1 MDNPRVIAIGT
12 AMPTTSYTQAQLAQY
27 FGVGNRKIQAL
38 FANSHIKKRC
48 LNLPRLQEALQNG
61 QAEAPM
67 LSEDPDILASR
78 HRQGVVALGSFAL
91 REALQKASLDALDLD
106 YIVCVTSTGFLCPG
120 ASALLAKELSLAETI
135 YRLDVVGMGCNAAMN
150 GLQPLVNFLRLN
162 PQKVGALVC
171 IENCSSAYVVD
182 EKMVTAVVN
191 SLFGDACAALIVAGS
206 QYSKAKLDPYLPQI
220 IDFESHIVT
229 EAQET
234 MRFEHQ
240 QGRLAFF
247 LDKDIP
253 YFLGQNAHKPVYR
266 LWERHHLKK
275 RDISWWLVHSGGK
288 KVIDSLKMNLGLSDY
303 DLRHTIDILAEY
315 GNISSCSVLYT
326 LYRLS
331 AEKITVPD
339 DYATLITMGPGA
351 SIETALLQW

>member
-1 MDNPRVIAIGT
+1 MDNPRVISIGT
-12 AMPTTSYTQAQLAQY
+12 ARPTTSYTQAQLAQY

-48 LNLPRLQEALQNG
+48 LNLPRLQEALQNDR
-61 QAEAPM
+61 AEEPM

-78 HRQGVVALGSFAL
+78 HRQGVISLGSSAL
-91 REALQKASLDALDLD
+91 REALQKAQLAVQDLD

-120 ASALLAKELSLAETI
+120 ASALLTKELGLAETI

-171 IENCSSAYVVD
+171 VENCSSAYVVD

-206 QYSKAKLDPYLPQI
+206 QCSKTEVNPDLPQI
-220 IDFESHIVT
+220 VDFESQIVV

-234 MRFEHQ
+234 MRFEHK

-253 YFLGQNAHKPVYR
+253 YFLGQNAHKPVRR
-266 LWERHHLKK
+266 LWERNHLKK

-303 DLRHTIDILAEY
+303 DLRHTVDILADY
-315 GNISSCSVLYT
+315 GNISSCSVLYS
-326 LYRLS
+326 LGRLS
-331 AEKITVPD
+331 AENVAVSG

-351 SIETALLQW
+351 SIETALLRW